1 MLASPIE
8 SALKQLPAATITDV
22 FIVVLL
28 SVFAIAFYHKRQDKH
43 ASFTNYAP
51 TLLTSIGILGTFTG
65 IVSGLLNFDHENIQ
79 ASINLLLGGLKT
91 AFITSILGVFLSL
104 LYKSLVAFGLI
115 SKVRPVAGKEKE
127 DVDSKDMYA
136 ALIAQVEAINKLNG
150 AISDSDESSL
160 MGQLRLMRSESS
172 DRAKLLQG
180 SQEKSAEALVV
191 IKESV
196 DAQRV
201 NFDHFGDTLWI
212 KLQEFADMMSKSATE
227 QVINALKEVIS
238 DFNNDLTEQFGGNFK
253 LLNES
258 VEKLVLWQQQYQTQ
272 LEQMIAQYEQGV
284 AAITQTEVSVASISA
299 ESQVIPKVMGE
310 LQSVM
315 EVNQHQISELD
326 RHLEA
331 FKDIRDRAVESVPEI
346 RKQIDETLEGAK
358 AINERLA
365 TGMQE
370 SVDAVKTAIVSGV
383 ENFEVKVD
391 RVNGSLQQTSDV
403 VMQSSDAIQKQFEDS
418 ISDVNNQV
426 RNMVQEVGEKSKSAT
441 GEIENLG
448 KELIVQLTD
457 VRRNFVSG
465 LESMQ
470 GDLSKSLENLAN
482 EQSRHTQ
489 STMNGLRTTAE
500 DALSQTGESVQKQIK
515 LLDDAMSQEL
525 QRVMQHMGQ
534 SLTTISGKFT
544 DDYQRLVVAM
554 NDVVKRG
561 QGVA

>member
-1 MLASPIE
+1 MLASVIE
-8 SALKQLPAATITDV
+8 SALQQLPAATITNV
-22 FIVVLL
+22 FIITLL
-28 SVFAIAFYHKRQDKH
+28 GIFFAAIFLKVKDKQ
-43 ASFTNYAP
+43 AGFTNYVP

-79 ASINLLLGGLKT
+79 ASITLLLGGLKT

-104 LYKSLVAFGLI
+104 LFKSLVAFGVF
-115 SKVRPVAGKEKE
+115 SKRQLVAGKEE
-127 DVDSKDMYA
+127 VDSKDMYA
-136 ALIAQVEAINKLNG
+136 ALMAQVDAINKLNG

-172 DRAKLLQG
+172 DRAKLLQS
-180 SQEKSAEALVV
+180 SQDKSSEALVA

-201 NFDHFGDTLWI
+201 NFDHFGNTLWI

-238 DFNNDLTEQFGGNFK
+238 DFNNNLTEQFGENFK
-253 LLNES
+253 QLNAS
-258 VEKLVLWQQQYQTQ
+258 VEKLVVWQQQYQVQ

-284 AAITQTEVSVASISA
+284 TAITQTEVSVASISA

-310 LQSVM
+310 LHSVM

-346 RKQIDETLEGAK
+346 RKQIDETIEGAK

-365 TGMQE
+365 SGMQE
-370 SVDAVKTAIVSGV
+370 GVDKVKNVIVSSAEEFDNRV
-383 ENFEVKVD
+383 SQTNAALTESSQAVSNSTEQIKV
-391 RVNGSLQQTSDV
+391 QFQ
-403 VMQSSDAIQKQFEDS
+403 DAI
-418 ISDVNNQV
+418 SDINNEM

-448 KELIVQLTD
+448 KELVAQLTD

-470 GDLSKSLENLAN
+470 GDLAKSLEDLAN
-482 EQSRHTQ
+482 EQTRHTQ

-544 DDYQRLVVAM
+544 DDYQRLVIAM